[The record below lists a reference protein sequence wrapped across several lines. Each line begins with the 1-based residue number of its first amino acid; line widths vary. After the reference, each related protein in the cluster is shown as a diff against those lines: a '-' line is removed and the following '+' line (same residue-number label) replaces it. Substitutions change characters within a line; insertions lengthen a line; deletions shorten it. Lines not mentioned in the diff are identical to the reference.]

1 MALHENL
8 VSGFNARCVR
18 PHMAEHMDESH
29 RELPKKLGATRD
41 PNPSDNNAT
50 GRLDENIYDMES
62 CEYRGHALVI
72 NNYEFETSDKN
83 RKGWEADSEN
93 LKKLFNFLRFEQ
105 HEHFNLNA
113 KKMKEAIASFARD
126 QISLNAS
133 SLAVVIMT
141 HGDKTSF
148 TGVDG
153 HEIRRDDV
161 LLKFSRDNAPDL
173 IEKPKL
179 FLFQAC
185 RGDHED
191 FTLEDSASEC
201 ESEALVVGA
210 TAGQPV
216 QSKTVPMPNMLIVN
230 ATLPGYRAYR
240 NPNLGSW
247 LIGDFCR
254 IVRSK
259 ARKDHVADIITEVS
273 RVLNDREAKQIQ
285 QIHPENLLSR
295 KWFLFPR
302 ESLQHELRTYYD
314 DKLKCV
320 FPIPWLPIEGFSL
333 TGTFVQRRLRV
344 TSGEREGNLVGMD
357 EILASVGKGRNK
369 RILVEG
375 DPAQGKSTLCQAL
388 AYAWSQPGEATED
401 IKSFDL
407 VILLHAGDLRGQ
419 DSVAEAIK
427 THLLPKDCDITSGQ
441 VNGLL
446 LAKNVLL
453 IIDAFDEAANENE
466 ILHQLIEGKLLK
478 HKTLLLTS
486 RPNFL
491 KNKLLHFHS
500 TATVEGY
507 NEKEQLEHVRRYAEH
522 KKIASA
528 PFESLIK
535 EESVRDLCNNPLNLT
550 LLCLLREEEEDTQLM
565 LTRTALYTEIHG
577 MITRKAGE
585 RLELTEAEVEE
596 LLLRPLY
603 QFAFEAYRKN
613 ETVVREKDSKNVVNF
628 EQVCQVGYL
637 TKELVISR
645 LQAEVRFGF
654 THKSFLEFLTA
665 KHIAQMDREERLTWL
680 QDLRYAN
687 YYIQVKAIE
696 DDFDVRQNEPVLG
709 FLFALMEQ
717 NSEELTQMAIVIM
730 EETHFSSKPHPI
742 LHYSRCVASHQ
753 LMRLIDEVN
762 DVPSKLGDEIV
773 NRLPPHINIHQDCSV
788 SCRRGILKLGKLRLQ
803 APIPLNVYLGS
814 LPNEEKNVQ
823 FVKDLIECKNIK
835 CSKVWIYPEV
845 ATQLRDS
852 VSELRIGQAESF
864 QQVSIKCINIKVKP
878 YEWFSFGD
886 KLSGL
891 ELDSFNP
898 SLSYLLEAALD
909 KPLHSL
915 HLNYRM
921 ELDGRCILLLQRLL
935 RNELLQSVQLWSS
948 PWKYHFDRFLADVA
962 QLKNLQ
968 SLEIQLK
975 DLAEEERRSLET
987 ILKINK
993 LIKLKISIYANP
1005 PGLYNVLNN
1014 SFKSMSSLRELNL
1027 KRVNITQL
1035 PNMRH
1040 FDLVSFTYVP
1050 LKLND
1055 NQIAFLSG
1063 ALRSWHDLQ
1072 ELDIDFKTVSVAEC
1086 SLWKLFK
1093 AIAGCHRL
1101 QILHF
1106 NCLEIGDSVVPLVC
1120 KMIESLK
1127 QLREFTSEEQRDES
1141 LTEEGFKQL
1150 EPIFKRKGL
1159 YTCMR

>member
-1 MALHENL
+1 
-8 VSGFNARCVR
+8 
-18 PHMAEHMDESH
+18 MDKSH

-50 GRLDENIYDMES
+50 GRLDEN
-62 CEYRGHALVI
+62 
-72 NNYEFETSDKN
+72 
-83 RKGWEADSEN
+83 
-93 LKKLFNFLRFEQ
+93 
-105 HEHFNLNA
+105 
-113 KKMKEAIASFARD
+113 KMKEAIANFARD

-133 SLAVVIMT
+133 SLVVVIMT
-141 HGDKTSF
+141 HGGDNSF
-148 TGVDG
+148 SGVDG

-173 IEKPKL
+173 IKKPKL

-191 FTLEDSASEC
+191 FTQEDSASEC
-201 ESEALVVGA
+201 ESEALVAGA

-230 ATLPGYRAYR
+230 ATLPGYPAYR
-240 NPNLGSW
+240 NPNFGSW

-254 IVRSK
+254 IVCSK
-259 ARKDHVADIITEVS
+259 AREDHVADIITEVS
-273 RVLNDREAKQIQ
+273 RVLNDRQAKQIQ

-295 KWFLFPR
+295 KWFLFPC
-302 ESLQHELRTYYD
+302 ESFQHELRTYYD
-314 DKLKCV
+314 NKLKCV
-320 FPIPWLPIEGFSL
+320 HPIPWLPIEGFSL

-344 TSGEREGNLVGMD
+344 TSGEREGNLVEID
-357 EILASVGKGRNK
+357 EILASVGEERNK

-419 DSVAEAIK
+419 DSAAEAIK
-427 THLLPKDCDITSGQ
+427 THLLPKDCNITSGQ

-478 HKTLLLTS
+478 HKTLLITS
-486 RPNFL
+486 RPNFI

-550 LLCLLREEEEDTQLM
+550 LLCLLREEDTQLM
-565 LTRTALYTEIHG
+565 NTRTALYTAIHR
-577 MITRKAGE
+577 IIKQKAAN
-585 RLELTEAEVEE
+585 RLNLTPEKVEE
-596 LLLRPLY
+596 SLLRPLY
-603 QFAFEAYRKN
+603 QFAFEAHQKN
-613 ETVVREKDSKNVVNF
+613 ETVVREKDFKNIENL

-730 EETHFSSKPHPI
+730 EETHFSSEPHPI

-864 QQVSIKCINIKVKP
+864 QQVSIKCINIK
-878 YEWFSFGD
+878 
-886 KLSGL
+886 
-891 ELDSFNP
+891 
-898 SLSYLLEAALD
+898 
-909 KPLHSL
+909 
-915 HLNYRM
+915 
-921 ELDGRCILLLQRLL
+921 
-935 RNELLQSVQLWSS
+935 
-948 PWKYHFDRFLADVA
+948 
-962 QLKNLQ
+962 
-968 SLEIQLK
+968 
-975 DLAEEERRSLET
+975 
-987 ILKINK
+987 
-993 LIKLKISIYANP
+993 
-1005 PGLYNVLNN
+1005 
-1014 SFKSMSSLRELNL
+1014 
-1027 KRVNITQL
+1027 
-1035 PNMRH
+1035 
-1040 FDLVSFTYVP
+1040 
-1050 LKLND
+1050 
-1055 NQIAFLSG
+1055 
-1063 ALRSWHDLQ
+1063 
-1072 ELDIDFKTVSVAEC
+1072 
-1086 SLWKLFK
+1086 
-1093 AIAGCHRL
+1093 
-1101 QILHF
+1101 
-1106 NCLEIGDSVVPLVC
+1106 
-1120 KMIESLK
+1120 
-1127 QLREFTSEEQRDES
+1127 
-1141 LTEEGFKQL
+1141 
-1150 EPIFKRKGL
+1150 
-1159 YTCMR
+1159 